1 MTAVALYAVR
11 LVEPVSELVE
21 CIEAIKL
28 IRKGEFPMKIP
39 KRLSPFL

>member
-1 MTAVALYAVR
+1 VAFGYLAS
-11 LVEPVSELVE
+11 PSTVSELVE